1 MNSKTT
7 SPASWYFPNGTL
19 TLPNQPL
26 ALDVKTAGWTY
37 CGIDVYDFSSQQKT
51 FEINLGNREAVI
63 VPLSSLSLTVQT
75 SEKKFTLAGRPGVF
89 AGVADWFYAPV
100 SANFTISAD
109 SGEVAVCT
117 AIANKEFPAHHGIA
131 KSVPVE
137 PRGAGFATRQVNNIA
152 TPDSFAGADRIII
165 CEVLTPGGNWS
176 SWPPHRHDGIAG
188 CPNMNEEI
196 YYFRIGKQTSDHG
209 HKEGRGYFHA
219 YTVDKTVDD
228 TITLSD
234 GDVYILP
241 SGYHGPSI
249 AAPEYPMY
257 FLNVLAGPAEDRT
270 MAFCD
275 DPSHHWI
282 RDAWKTQTQDPRVP
296 MTSANGRVKI

>member
-1 MNSKTT
+1 MSKT
-7 SPASWYFPNGTL
+7 SSWYYPQGSL
-19 TLPNQPL
+19 AQRNQPVSL
-26 ALDVKTAGWTY
+26 NAKTAGWTY
-37 CGIDVYDFSSQQKT
+37 CGIDVYDFSGTNKI
-51 FEINLGNREAVI
+51 FDIDLDNREAVI
-63 VPLSSLSLTVQT
+63 VPLSTLSVTLQINN
-75 SEKKFTLAGRPGVF
+75 KKHLLAGRSGVF

-100 SANFTISAD
+100 GAKFSLSAD
-109 SGEVAVCT
+109 TGEVAVCT
-117 AIANKEFPAHHGIA
+117 AVANKQFPAHHGLA
-131 KSVPVE
+131 NTVPVE

-152 TPDSFAGADRIII
+152 TPDSFQGADRIII

-196 YYFRIGKQTSDHG
+196 YYFRIGKQLSDHG
-209 HKEGRGYFHA
+209 DPEGHGYFHA
-219 YTVDKTVDD
+219 YTVDKKVDD
-228 TITLSD
+228 TVTLSD

-241 SGYHGPSI
+241 AGYHGPSI

-257 FLNVLAGPAEDRT
+257 FLNVLAGPAQDRT

-282 RDAWKTQTQDPRVP
+282 REAWQTQKLDPRVP
-296 MTSANGRVKI
+296 MTSANGRVNI

>member
-1 MNSKTT
+1 MSKNKTVEID
-7 SPASWYFPNGTL
+7 
-19 TLPNQPL
+19 L
-26 ALDVKTAGWTY
+26 A
-37 CGIDVYDFSSQQKT
+37 
-51 FEINLGNREAVI
+51 NREAVI
-63 VPLSSLSLTVQT
+63 VPLSSISASVQCND
-75 SEKKFTLAGRPGVF
+75 KKYSLAGRTGVF
-89 AGVADWFYAPV
+89 AAVADWFYAPV
-100 SANFTISAD
+100 GSKLTLSAD
-109 SGEVAVCT
+109 AGEVAVCT
-117 AIANKEFPAHHGIA
+117 AMATKEFPAHHGLA
-131 KSVPVE
+131 NTVPVE

-196 YYFRIGKQTSDHG
+196 YYFRIGKQQSDHG
-209 HKEGRGYFHA
+209 DRDGRGYFHA
-219 YTVDKTVDD
+219 YTVDGSVDD
-228 TITLSD
+228 TVTLSD

-241 SGYHGPSI
+241 AGYHGPSI

-282 RDAWKTQTQDPRVP
+282 RDEWKSQKTDPRVP
-296 MTSANGRVKI
+296 MTSARGRVNA

>member
-1 MNSKTT
+1 MSET
-7 SPASWYFPNGTL
+7 SSWYYPQGSL
-19 TLPNQPL
+19 AQRNQPVSL
-26 ALDVKTAGWTY
+26 NAETAGWTY
-37 CGIDVYDFSSQQKT
+37 CGIDVYDFSGTNKI
-51 FEINLGNREAVI
+51 FDIDLDNREAVI
-63 VPLSSLSLTVQT
+63 VPLSALSVTLQINN
-75 SEKKFTLAGRPGVF
+75 KKHLLAGRSGVF

-100 SANFTISAD
+100 GAKFSLSAD
-109 SGEVAVCT
+109 TGEVAVCT
-117 AIANKEFPAHHGIA
+117 AVANKQFPAHHGLA
-131 KSVPVE
+131 NTVPVE

-152 TPDSFAGADRIII
+152 TPDSFQGADRIII

-196 YYFRIGKQTSDHG
+196 YYFRIGKQVSDHG
-209 HKEGRGYFHA
+209 DPEGHGYFHA

-228 TITLSD
+228 TVTLSD

-241 SGYHGPSI
+241 AGYHGPSI

-257 FLNVLAGPAEDRT
+257 FLNVLAGPAQDRT

-282 RDAWKTQTQDPRVP
+282 RESWQTQKLDPRVP
-296 MTSANGRVKI
+296 MTSANGRVNI

>member
-1 MNSKTT
+1 MSKT
-7 SPASWYFPNGTL
+7 SSWYYPQGSL
-19 TLPNQPL
+19 AQRNQPVSL
-26 ALDVKTAGWTY
+26 NAKTAGWTY
-37 CGIDVYDFSSQQKT
+37 CGINVYDFSGTNKI
-51 FEINLGNREAVI
+51 FDIDLDNREAVV
-63 VPLSSLSLTVQT
+63 VPLSALSVTLQINN
-75 SEKKFTLAGRPGVF
+75 KKHLLAGRSGVF

-100 SANFTISAD
+100 GAKFSLSAD
-109 SGEVAVCT
+109 TGEVAVCT
-117 AIANKEFPAHHGIA
+117 AVANKQFPAHHGLA
-131 KSVPVE
+131 NTVPVE

-152 TPDSFAGADRIII
+152 TPDSFQGADRIII

-196 YYFRIGKQTSDHG
+196 YYFRIGKQLSDHG
-209 HKEGRGYFHA
+209 NPEGHGYFHA

-228 TITLSD
+228 TVTLSD

-241 SGYHGPSI
+241 AGYHGPSI

-257 FLNVLAGPAEDRT
+257 FLNVLAVPAQDRT

-282 RDAWKTQTQDPRVP
+282 REAWQTQKLDPRVP
-296 MTSANGRVKI
+296 MTSANGRVNI

>member
-1 MNSKTT
+1 
-7 SPASWYFPNGTL
+7 
-19 TLPNQPL
+19 
-26 ALDVKTAGWTY
+26 
-37 CGIDVYDFSSQQKT
+37 
-51 FEINLGNREAVI
+51 
-63 VPLSSLSLTVQT
+63 VPLSSILASVQCND
-75 SEKKFTLAGRPGVF
+75 KKYSLAGRPGVF
-89 AGVADWFYAPV
+89 AAVADWFYAPV
-100 SANFTISAD
+100 GSKLSLSAD
-109 SGEVAVCT
+109 AGEVAVCT
-117 AIANKEFPAHHGIA
+117 AMATKEFPAHHGVA
-131 KSVPVE
+131 SAVPVE

-152 TPDSFAGADRIII
+152 TPDSFQGADRIII

-196 YYFRIGKQTSDHG
+196 YYFRIGKQKSDHG
-209 HKEGRGYFHA
+209 DRDGRGYFHA
-219 YTVDKTVDD
+219 YTVDGSVDD
-228 TITLSD
+228 TVTLSD

-241 SGYHGPSI
+241 AGYHGPSI

-282 RDAWKTQTQDPRVP
+282 RDEWKSKQIDPRVP
-296 MTSANGRVKI
+296 MTSARGRVNA

>member
-1 MNSKTT
+1 MGKT
-7 SPASWYFPNGTL
+7 SSWYYPQGSLCRETR
-19 TLPNQPL
+19 PVS
-26 ALDVKTAGWTY
+26 LDAKTAGWTY
-37 CGIDVYDFSSQQKT
+37 CGIDVYDFSSMAKNKT
-51 FEINLGNREAVI
+51 VEIDLNNREAVI
-63 VPLSSLSLTVQT
+63 IPLSAISVIVNCKD
-75 SEKKFTLAGRPGVF
+75 KKYSLAGRPGVF
-89 AGVADWFYAPV
+89 AAVADWFYAPV
-100 SANFTISAD
+100 GSKFSLSAD
-109 SGEVAVCT
+109 AGEVAVCSAMAT
-117 AIANKEFPAHHGIA
+117 KEFPAHHGLA
-131 KSVPVE
+131 DTVPVE

-152 TPDSFAGADRIII
+152 TPDSFQGADRIII

-196 YYFRIGKQTSDHG
+196 YYFRIGKQQSDHG
-209 HKEGRGYFHA
+209 SAEGRGYFHA
-219 YTVDKTVDD
+219 YTVDGSVDD
-228 TITLSD
+228 TVTLSD

-241 SGYHGPSI
+241 AGYHGPSI

-282 RDAWKTQTQDPRVP
+282 RDEWKTQQIDPRVP
-296 MTSANGRVKI
+296 MTSAHGRVIN

>member
-1 MNSKTT
+1 MSKT
-7 SPASWYFPNGTL
+7 SSWYYPQGSL
-19 TLPNQPL
+19 AQRNQPVSL
-26 ALDVKTAGWTY
+26 NAKTAGWTY
-37 CGIDVYDFSSQQKT
+37 CGIDVYDFSGTNKI
-51 FEINLGNREAVI
+51 FDIDLDNREAVV
-63 VPLSSLSLTVQT
+63 VPLSALSVTLQINN
-75 SEKKFTLAGRPGVF
+75 KKHLLAGRSGVF

-100 SANFTISAD
+100 GAKFSLSAD
-109 SGEVAVCT
+109 TGEVAVCT
-117 AIANKEFPAHHGIA
+117 AVANKQFPAHHGLA
-131 KSVPVE
+131 NTVPVE

-152 TPDSFAGADRIII
+152 TPDSFQGADRIII

-196 YYFRIGKQTSDHG
+196 YYFRIGKQLSDHG
-209 HKEGRGYFHA
+209 DPEGHGYFHA
-219 YTVDKTVDD
+219 YTVDKKVDD
-228 TITLSD
+228 TVTLSD

-241 SGYHGPSI
+241 AGYHGPSI

-257 FLNVLAGPAEDRT
+257 FLNVLAGPAQDRT

-282 RDAWKTQTQDPRVP
+282 REAWQTQKLDPRVP
-296 MTSANGRVKI
+296 MTSANGRVNI

>member
-1 MNSKTT
+1 MSKT
-7 SPASWYFPNGTL
+7 SSWYYPQGSL
-19 TLPNQPL
+19 TQRNQPVSL
-26 ALDVKTAGWTY
+26 NAKTAGWTY
-37 CGIDVYDFSSQQKT
+37 CGIDVYDFSGTNKI
-51 FEINLGNREAVI
+51 FDIDLDNREAVV
-63 VPLSSLSLTVQT
+63 VPLSALSVTLQINN
-75 SEKKFTLAGRPGVF
+75 KKHLLAGRSGVF

-100 SANFTISAD
+100 GAKFSLSAD
-109 SGEVAVCT
+109 TGEVAVCT
-117 AIANKEFPAHHGIA
+117 AVANKQFPAHHGLA
-131 KSVPVE
+131 NTVPVE

-152 TPDSFAGADRIII
+152 TPDSFQGADRIII

-196 YYFRIGKQTSDHG
+196 YYFRIGKQLSDHG
-209 HKEGRGYFHA
+209 DPEGHGYFHA
-219 YTVDKTVDD
+219 YTVDKKVDD
-228 TITLSD
+228 TVTLSD

-241 SGYHGPSI
+241 AGYHGPSI

-257 FLNVLAGPAEDRT
+257 FLNVLAGPAQDRT

-282 RDAWKTQTQDPRVP
+282 REAWQTQKLDPRVP
-296 MTSANGRVKI
+296 MTSANGRVNI

>member
-1 MNSKTT
+1 MSKT
-7 SPASWYFPNGTL
+7 SSWYYPQGSL
-19 TLPNQPL
+19 ARANQPV

-37 CGIDVYDFSSQQKT
+37 CGIDVYDFSSMSKNKT
-51 FEINLGNREAVI
+51 VEIDLANREAVI
-63 VPLSSLSLTVQT
+63 VPLSSISASVQCND
-75 SEKKFTLAGRPGVF
+75 KKYSLAGRPGVF
-89 AGVADWFYAPV
+89 AAVADWFYAPV
-100 SANFTISAD
+100 GSKLTLSAD
-109 SGEVAVCT
+109 AGEVAVCT
-117 AIANKEFPAHHGIA
+117 AMATKEFPAHHGLA
-131 KSVPVE
+131 SAVPVE

-152 TPDSFAGADRIII
+152 TPDSFQGADRIII

-196 YYFRIGKQTSDHG
+196 YYFRIGKQQSDHG
-209 HKEGRGYFHA
+209 DRDGRGYFHA
-219 YTVDKTVDD
+219 YTVDGSVDD
-228 TITLSD
+228 TVTLSD

-241 SGYHGPSI
+241 AGYHGPSI

-282 RDAWKTQTQDPRVP
+282 RDEWKSQKTDPRVP
-296 MTSANGRVKI
+296 MTSARGRVNA

>member
-1 MNSKTT
+1 MSAT
-7 SPASWYFPNGTL
+7 SSWYFPNGSL
-19 TLPNQPL
+19 SAPNQPL
-26 ALDVKTAGWTY
+26 ALDVKRAGWTY
-37 CGIDVYDFSSQQKT
+37 CGIDVYSFSAKNK
-51 FEINLGNREAVI
+51 EIEIDLGNREAVV
-63 VPLSSLSLTVQT
+63 VPLSSMSATIKHHD
-75 SEKKFTLAGRPGVF
+75 KKYELAGRPGVF
-89 AGVADWFYAPV
+89 AAVADWFYAPTG
-100 SANFTISAD
+100 SKFSLAAE

-117 AIANKEFPAHHGIA
+117 AIATKEFAPHHGLA
-131 KSVPVE
+131 SSVPVE

-152 TPDSFAGADRIII
+152 TPDSFAAADRIII

-196 YYFRIGKQTSDHG
+196 YYFRIGKQNSDHG
-209 HKEGRGYFHA
+209 DAEGRGYFHA
-219 YTVDKTVDD
+219 YTVDKKVDD
-228 TITLSD
+228 TITLND

-241 SGYHGPSI
+241 AGYHGPSI

-257 FLNVLAGPAEDRT
+257 FLNVLAGPAQDRT

-282 RDAWKTQTQDPRVP
+282 RDAWKTQKQDPRVP
-296 MTSANGRVKI
+296 MTSASGRVNNS

>member
-1 MNSKTT
+1 MSKT
-7 SPASWYFPNGTL
+7 SSWYYPQGSL
-19 TLPNQPL
+19 AQRNQPVSL
-26 ALDVKTAGWTY
+26 NAKTAGWTY
-37 CGIDVYDFSSQQKT
+37 CGIDVYDFSGTNKI
-51 FEINLGNREAVI
+51 FDIDLDNREAVV
-63 VPLSSLSLTVQT
+63 VPLSALSVTLQINN
-75 SEKKFTLAGRPGVF
+75 KKHLLAGRSGVF

-100 SANFTISAD
+100 GAKFSLSAD
-109 SGEVAVCT
+109 TGEVAVCT
-117 AIANKEFPAHHGIA
+117 AVANKQFPAHHGLA
-131 KSVPVE
+131 NTVPVE

-152 TPDSFAGADRIII
+152 TPDSFQGADRIII

-196 YYFRIGKQTSDHG
+196 YYFRIGKQLSDHG
-209 HKEGRGYFHA
+209 NPEGHGYFHA
-219 YTVDKTVDD
+219 YTVDKKVDD
-228 TITLSD
+228 TVTLSD

-241 SGYHGPSI
+241 AGYHGPSI

-257 FLNVLAGPAEDRT
+257 FLNVLAGPAQDRT

-282 RDAWKTQTQDPRVP
+282 REAWQTQKLDPRVP
-296 MTSANGRVKI
+296 MTSANGRVNI

>member
-1 MNSKTT
+1 MGKT
-7 SPASWYFPNGTL
+7 SSWYYPQGSLRRETR
-19 TLPNQPL
+19 PVS
-26 ALDVKTAGWTY
+26 LDAKTAGWTY
-37 CGIDVYDFSSQQKT
+37 CGLDVYDFSSMAKNNT
-51 FEINLGNREAVI
+51 VEIDLNNREAVI
-63 VPLSSLSLTVQT
+63 IPLSAISAIVNCKD
-75 SEKKFTLAGRPGVF
+75 KKYSLAGRPGVF
-89 AGVADWFYAPV
+89 AAVADWFYAPV
-100 SANFTISAD
+100 GSKFSLSAD
-109 SGEVAVCT
+109 AGEVAVCT
-117 AIANKEFPAHHGIA
+117 AMATKEFPAHHGLA
-131 KSVPVE
+131 GTVPVE

-152 TPDSFAGADRIII
+152 TPDSFQGADRIII

-196 YYFRIGKQTSDHG
+196 YYFRIGKQQSDHG
-209 HKEGRGYFHA
+209 SSEGRGYFHA
-219 YTVDKTVDD
+219 YTVDGSVDD
-228 TITLSD
+228 TVTLSD

-241 SGYHGPSI
+241 AGYHGPSI

-282 RDAWKTQTQDPRVP
+282 RDEWKTQQIDPRVP
-296 MTSANGRVKI
+296 MTSASGRVSN

>member
-1 MNSKTT
+1 MTTT
-7 SPASWYFPNGTL
+7 SSWYFPNGSLATP
-19 TLPNQPL
+19 TQPL

-37 CGIDVYDFSSQQKT
+37 CGIDVYDFSTSTKQV
-51 FEINLGNREAVI
+51 EVDLGNREAVI
-63 VPLSSLSLTVQT
+63 VPLSSLSVDVQLGG
-75 SEKKFTLAGRPGVF
+75 KKYALAGRLGVF
-89 AGVADWFYAPV
+89 AAVADWFYVPLGSKFSL
-100 SANFTISAD
+100 SAQ

-117 AIANKEFPAHHGIA
+117 AIATKEFAAHHGLA
-131 KSVPVE
+131 SSVPVE

-152 TPDSFAGADRIII
+152 TPDSFQGADRIII

-196 YYFRIGKQTSDHG
+196 YYFRIGKQLSDHG
-209 HKEGRGYFHA
+209 DAEGRGYFHA
-219 YTVDKTVDD
+219 YTVDKKVDD

-241 SGYHGPSI
+241 AGYHGPSI

-282 RDAWKTQTQDPRVP
+282 RDAWKTQKIDARVP
-296 MTSANGRVKI
+296 MTSAKGRVNN

>member
-1 MNSKTT
+1 MN
-7 SPASWYFPNGTL
+7 A
-19 TLPNQPL
+19 
-26 ALDVKTAGWTY
+26 KTAGWTY
-37 CGIDVYDFSSQQKT
+37 CGIDVYDFSGTNKI
-51 FEINLGNREAVI
+51 FDIDLDNREAVI
-63 VPLSSLSLTVQT
+63 VPLSALSVTLQINN
-75 SEKKFTLAGRPGVF
+75 KKYLLAGRSGVF

-100 SANFTISAD
+100 GAKFSLSAD
-109 SGEVAVCT
+109 TGEVAVCT
-117 AIANKEFPAHHGIA
+117 AVANKQFPAHHGLA
-131 KSVPVE
+131 NTVPVE
-137 PRGAGFATRQVNNIA
+137 PRGASFATRQVNNIA
-152 TPDSFAGADRIII
+152 TPDSFQGADRIII

-196 YYFRIGKQTSDHG
+196 YYFRIGKQLSDHG
-209 HKEGRGYFHA
+209 NPEGHGYFHA

-228 TITLSD
+228 TVTLSD

-241 SGYHGPSI
+241 AGYHGPSI

-257 FLNVLAGPAEDRT
+257 FLNVLAGPAQDRT

-282 RDAWKTQTQDPRVP
+282 REAWQTQKLDPRVP
-296 MTSANGRVKI
+296 MTSANGRVNI

>member
-1 MNSKTT
+1 MSKT
-7 SPASWYFPNGTL
+7 SSWYYPQGSL
-19 TLPNQPL
+19 ARANQPV

-37 CGIDVYDFSSQQKT
+37 CGIDVYDFSSMSKNKT
-51 FEINLGNREAVI
+51 VEIDLANREAVI
-63 VPLSSLSLTVQT
+63 VPLSSISASVQCNDKKYSLT
-75 SEKKFTLAGRPGVF
+75 GRHGVF
-89 AGVADWFYAPV
+89 AAVADWFYAPV
-100 SANFTISAD
+100 GSKLTLSAD
-109 SGEVAVCT
+109 AGEVAVCT
-117 AIANKEFPAHHGIA
+117 AMATKEFPAHHGLA
-131 KSVPVE
+131 NTVPVE

-196 YYFRIGKQTSDHG
+196 YYFRIGKQQSDHG
-209 HKEGRGYFHA
+209 DRDGRGYFHA
-219 YTVDKTVDD
+219 YTVDGSVDD
-228 TITLSD
+228 TVTLSD

-241 SGYHGPSI
+241 AGYHGPSI

-282 RDAWKTQTQDPRVP
+282 RDEWKSQKTDPRVP
-296 MTSANGRVKI
+296 MTSARGRVNA